1 MNKRTT
7 EREYFKQVIAAVQWA
22 SEENFI
28 KAFNSRAV
36 AIVRY
41 GAKIENQTIEDVEQ
55 IDRKKL
61 KKYEICVEDC
71 TQDLL

>member
-7 EREYFKQVIAAVQWA
+7 EREYFKQVRAAVQWA

-36 AIVRY
+36 VIVRY

>member
-1 MNKRTT
+1 M
-7 EREYFKQVIAAVQWA
+7 
-22 SEENFI
+22 
-28 KAFNSRAV
+28 